1 MTRRRSFSNARLE
14 DGEGPC
20 LEFLKSFSN
29 AMNMRYLLVR
39 SAAAT
44 AIFDVTLIDRFA
56 PHQTINHHPSSSSAA
71 AGDRLVDEK
80 ATYLAMCKK
89 PKILCKKHK
98 NNCVIWVFG
107 MVKNK

>member
-1 MTRRRSFSNARLE
+1 
-14 DGEGPC
+14 
-20 LEFLKSFSN
+20 
-29 AMNMRYLLVR
+29 MNMRYLLVR

-89 PKILCKKHK
+89 QRFCAENTKITVLFGFLEWSKTSKKIKENGKKLLKTHQ
-98 NNCVIWVFG
+98 FRYTSTS
-107 MVKNK
+107 